1 MPTGSLPYVEFGDS
15 DQVRVGDPVIAIG
28 NPFGLGDTVTAG
40 IVSAEHRTI
49 GAGRYDDFMQID
61 APINRGNSGGPTFN
75 LAGQVIGINT
85 AIHSPTGGS
94 VGIGFAIPSDQA
106 KMIIDQLNEGGKVER
121 GWLGVHIQSMDEDLA
136 KSLGLDD
143 AKGALVAEVDAR
155 QPGGE
160 RRLQAGRRG
169 PELRRP

>member
-1 MPTGSLPYVEFGDS
+1 MPTDRCRTSSSANS
-15 DQVRVGDPVIAIG
+15 DKVRVGDPVIAIG

-40 IVSAEHRTI
+40 IVSAEHRMI
-49 GAGRYDDFMQID
+49 GAGRYDDFLQID

-106 KMIIDQLNEGGKVER
+106 RMIIDQLNDGRQGR
-121 GWLGVHIQSMDEDLA
+121 ARLA
-136 KSLGLDD
+136 RR
-143 AKGALVAEVDAR
+143 AHPVAR
-155 QPGGE
+155 
-160 RRLQAGRRG
+160 
-169 PELRRP
+169 